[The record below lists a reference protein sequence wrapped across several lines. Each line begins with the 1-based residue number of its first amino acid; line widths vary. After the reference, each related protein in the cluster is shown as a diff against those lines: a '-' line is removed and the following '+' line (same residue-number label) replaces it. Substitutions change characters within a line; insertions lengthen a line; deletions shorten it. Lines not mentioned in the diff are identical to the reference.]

1 MKKFSVLV
9 STLLFISMVSFS
21 QTTKEN
27 IERLSR
33 DPQTIENA
41 AKADVYIVKSKKII
55 SDDCSKKDQIV
66 HLHQKPPGRKR
77 SDTTNLCVRCAIPFV
92 SFVNLF

>member
-27 IERLSR
+27 IERLAR
-33 DPQTIENA
+33 DPKTTENA
-41 AKADVYIVKSKKII
+41 AKADVYIVANKKII
-55 SDDCSKKDQIV
+55 GDDSSKKRSNRPSSLKTV
-66 HLHQKPPGRKR
+66 RKKTKR
-77 SDTTNLCVRCAIPFV
+77 GK
-92 SFVNLF
+92 